1 MVLVLVVA
9 VAVVAA
15 AAAAALTVAL
25 WAARQRAAAG
35 DAAARVAAE
44 VRAAAAAERDATVRA
59 AVDHVV
65 TMARE
70 QLGAELVAGERQL
83 EAKKGLIDGR
93 LTAMGEQ
100 LERVAGL
107 VADLERTRER
117 AHGELTTRL
126 EATARTTAELTA
138 TTAGLREALAS
149 PQARGQW
156 GERMAEDV
164 LRLAGFVEGVNYL
177 KQRVIEGRGTR
188 PDFTFPLPRG
198 HVVHMDAKFPAAN
211 YLRFLEAG
219 SDDERARRR
228 ADFLRDVRHRVRE
241 LTCRDY
247 VDTAAGTVDY
257 VLLFIPNESV
267 YGFIHEQDPCLLD
280 DCLRHKVV
288 PCSPFS
294 LFAVLAVIRQAFD
307 NFVLEQTSNEVLS
320 LLGAFGEQWDR
331 FTGQLDKVG
340 NRFEATRKE
349 YEHLV
354 TTRRRQLERP
364 LAKIE
369 ELRRDR
375 ELPVA
380 TGFGTGDGEVVA
392 LPGTGTEDR

>member
-1 MVLVLVVA
+1 MVLVLVVVAA
-9 VAVVAA
+9 VLAAGVAA
-15 AAAAALTVAL
+15 AVAAGVV
-25 WAARQRAAAG
+25 AARQRTAADHAAAQ
-35 DAAARVAAE
+35 VAAE
-44 VRAAAAAERDATVRA
+44 VRAAAVAERDATVRA

-70 QLGAELVAGERQL
+70 RLSAELAAGEREL
-83 EAKKGLIDGR
+83 DAKKDLIDGR
-93 LTAMGEQ
+93 LAAMGDQ

-107 VADLERTRER
+107 VAGMERDR
-117 AHGELTTRL
+117 ARTHGELTSRL
-126 EATARTTAELTA
+126 EAAARTTAELTS
-138 TTAGLREALAS
+138 TTASLREALAS

-177 KQRVIEGRGTR
+177 RQRVIEGRGTR

-211 YLRFLEAG
+211 YLRYLEAAG
-219 SDDERARRR
+219 DDERARRR
-228 ADFLRDVRHRVRE
+228 ADFLRDVRQRVRE
-241 LTCRDY
+241 LTTRDY
-247 VDTAAGTVDY
+247 VDPAAGTVDY

-267 YGFIHEQDPCLLD
+267 YGFIHEQDPTLLD
-280 DCLRHKVV
+280 EALRQKVV

-320 LLGAFGEQWDR
+320 LLGAFADQWDR
-331 FTGQLDKVG
+331 FCGQLDKVG
-340 NRFEATRKE
+340 ARIEAAGRE
-349 YEHLV
+349 YERLA

-364 LAKIE
+364 LARIE

-375 ELPVA
+375 DLPVA
-380 TGFGTGDGEVVA
+380 AGFGVGDGEVVA
-392 LPGTGTEDR
+392 LPGTGTEDA

>member
-1 MVLVLVVA
+1 MVLLVVVT

-15 AAAAALTVAL
+15 GVAAAIAATVV
-25 WAARQRAAAG
+25 AARQRVAADEAAAQ
-35 DAAARVAAE
+35 VADE
-44 VRAAAAAERDATVRA
+44 VRAVAAAERDATVRA

-70 QLGAELVAGERQL
+70 RLGAELAAGEREL

-93 LTAMGEQ
+93 LAAMGDQ

-107 VADLERTRER
+107 VAGLERDRER

-138 TTAGLREALAS
+138 TTVSLRKALAS

-177 KQRVIEGRGTR
+177 KQRTIEGRGTR
-188 PDFTFPLPRG
+188 PEFTFPLTRG
-198 HVVHMDAKFPAAN
+198 HVVNMDAKFPAAN
-211 YLRFLEAG
+211 YLRYLEA
-219 SDDERARRR
+219 STDDERARRR
-228 ADFLRDVRHRVRE
+228 AEFLRDVRLRVRE
-241 LTCRDY
+241 LCGRDY

-267 YGFIHEQDPCLLD
+267 YGFIHEQDPSLLD
-280 DCLRHKVV
+280 DCLRQKVV

-320 LLGAFGEQWDR
+320 LLGAFAEQWDR
-331 FTGQLDKVG
+331 FCGQLDKVG
-340 NRFEATRKE
+340 ARIESAGKE
-349 YEHLV
+349 YERLA

-369 ELRRDR
+369 ELRMERD
-375 ELPVA
+375 LPVA
-380 TGFGTGDGEVVA
+380 AGFGTGDGEVLA
-392 LPGTGTEDR
+392 LPSTGTEDA